1 MGGGGQSIAD
11 ISIQFNALP
20 NCQVR
25 GDNLISSRLN
35 NSHGYPLFNNF
46 LEDFL
51 FLREDA
57 KNVKVQDFFCWGP
70 S

>member
-11 ISIQFNALP
+11 ISIQFYLDALP
-20 NCQVR
+20 NCLVR

-51 FLREDA
+51 FLREDTV
-57 KNVKVQDFFCWGP
+57 KNVILLIII
-70 S
+70 